1 MTAAIYYILGAI
13 LCIVLAVL
21 LILLSI
27 WIIIQNL
34 PSVKEREDDGHGR

>member
-27 WIIIQNL
+27 WIIIQNR
-34 PSVKEREDDGHGR
+34 PSVREEKRDGHGR